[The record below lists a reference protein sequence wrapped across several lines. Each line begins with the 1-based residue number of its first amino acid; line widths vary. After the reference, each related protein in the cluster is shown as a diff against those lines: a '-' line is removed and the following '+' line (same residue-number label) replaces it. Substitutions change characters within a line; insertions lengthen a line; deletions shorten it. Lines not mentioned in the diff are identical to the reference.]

1 MNEKVN
7 TSDILSRLARAEAND
22 IRLHE
27 DVSGLYR
34 KMDNFSESIRRDIQ
48 GLAERF
54 SERGRVQPAIL
65 IASVLAFITVMSSIL
80 APIVFQVVENERG
93 IEMHTAELSERAR
106 EFGINSERLKAL
118 ETVSDDKLIDLL
130 LHTNNNGELDIAPEY
145 VELSLDI
152 ECNSMC
158 VQCNRSSSTAWKNNT
173 EQLIEMATHRVI
185 KADFRTRYN
194 YDETVS

>member
-48 GLAERF
+48 GLADRF
-54 SERGRVQPAIL
+54 SERSRVQPALL

-80 APIVFQVVENERG
+80 APIVFQVVENKRG
-93 IEMHTAELSERAR
+93 IELHTSELGVRAR
-106 EFGINSERLKAL
+106 ELGVNSERLKAL
-118 ETVSDDKLIDLL
+118 EREVFKD
-130 LHTNNNGELDIAPEY
+130 
-145 VELSLDI
+145 
-152 ECNSMC
+152 
-158 VQCNRSSSTAWKNNT
+158 
-173 EQLIEMATHRVI
+173 
-185 KADFRTRYN
+185 
-194 YDETVS
+194 